1 MSLLKNVQDKFNF
14 NQSANNMNKSILLS
28 LLLFMIGF
36 SMHAQTSIELIPGSI
51 SPNSYNLNVSVAGA
65 SPSNPFVNYTTQKIK
80 YRWPFFGDNI
90 LGTLSVKAS
99 NIPPGISVTVAAG
112 GTGANNGGYPNGTIT
127 LSSTYQVLIR
137 TIWYTGSLWFGGTT
151 ERTLTQNAT
160 ITDFSLLR
168 PGGYSIIVTFKL
180 E

>member
-1 MSLLKNVQDKFNF
+1 
-14 NQSANNMNKSILLS
+14 
-28 LLLFMIGF
+28 MIGL
-36 SMHAQTSIELIPGSI
+36 SMQAQTSIELIPGSI
-51 SPNSYNLNVSVAGA
+51 SPNSYNLYVNVAGQGLTD
-65 SPSNPFVNYTTQKIK
+65 PFVNYTTQKIK
-80 YRWPFFGDNI
+80 YRWPFLGDNI

-151 ERTLTQNAT
+151 VRTLTQNAT